1 MMMKDSRERGHSITL
16 YIHTSSSISGFL
28 LLLLHAMPFP
38 AIEKNAFEYEK
49 TSLFQIQ
56 KRVPPMKPSCN
67 RIDRV
72 QHTEFLFFLFV
83 FFFPFLDASIVK
95 HCTCIPYLPVFG
107 YLTNVPMLVCI
118 QPNIVH
124 P

>member
-1 MMMKDSRERGHSITL
+1 MVGVIV
-16 YIHTSSSISGFL
+16 L
-28 LLLLHAMPFP
+28 LLLLLVLEDADDDEKQQREAIRSLFIYIHPPPSPFLGFVVISPRHA
-38 AIEKNAFEYEK
+38 ISSNREKNAFEYEK

-83 FFFPFLDASIVK
+83 FFPFLDASVV
-95 HCTCIPYLPVFG
+95 T
-107 YLTNVPMLVCI
+107 
-118 QPNIVH
+118 
-124 P
+124 

>member
-1 MMMKDSRERGHSITL
+1 MMMKDSRERGHTITL
-16 YIHTSSSISGFL
+16 YIHTYILLLHFWFL

-56 KRVPPMKPSCN
+56 KRVSPMKPSCN

-83 FFFPFLDASIVK
+83 FFSIFRRQY
-95 HCTCIPYLPVFG
+95 TC
-107 YLTNVPMLVCI
+107 
-118 QPNIVH
+118 
-124 P
+124 

>member
-1 MMMKDSRERGHSITL
+1 MMMKNSRERPFDHSL
-16 YIHTSSSISGFL
+16 YTYIL
-28 LLLLHAMPFP
+28 LLLLHFWILLFLLHAMPFP
-38 AIEKNAFEYEK
+38 AIESNAFEYEK

-72 QHTEFLFFLFV
+72 QHTEFLFFFLC
-83 FFFPFLDASIVK
+83 FFPFLDASIVE

-118 QPNIVH
+118 QP
-124 P
+124 